1 MDPDILDNAVQS
13 KSFARSRPK
22 HCSKINSHE
31 TKPSMDYWRS
41 FNQDLFERP
50 QLLWIRRE
58 LLHHCLLGK
67 VPGKLGPGQ
76 SGAQL
81 SAPKQWT
88 VGPRTIEP
96 RGQICLNHYCDTRGW
111 CLLGPSYSFTGIK
124 SSKKKKR
131 DISFSHK
138 KK

>member
-58 LLHHCLLGK
+58 LCPLLGT
-67 VPGKLGPGQ
+67 PTPLSTGQ
-76 SGAQL
+76 GSRQIG
-81 SAPKQWT
+81 S
-88 VGPRTIEP
+88 RTIEP